1 MMELAVTSLFLFRF
15 FPCCRIARLN
25 AVEMEDDTVDG
36 FGCRLCV
43 LDNGVSFFSPP
54 IHRIQREREIEE
66 VRGNTAIAGPDLIS
80 WIAGYRTPAAKPGC
94 RRQWMGKMSFSGI
107 LGQASF
113 KQMKKGMGD
122 GFLLL

>member
-1 MMELAVTSLFLFRF
+1 MTELAATLFSFLHF
-15 FPCCRIARLN
+15 FLLSCYEAQCSG
-25 AVEMEDDTVDG
+25 MEDYRADG
-36 FGCRLCV
+36 FGCRPCV
-43 LDNGVSFFSPP
+43 FDNSDSFFASKASAYRGRGKPG
-54 IHRIQREREIEE
+54 
-66 VRGNTAIAGPDLIS
+66 VRGNVEIAGPDLIS

-122 GFLLL
+122 GFLLLL

>member
-1 MMELAVTSLFLFRF
+1 MQWKWRIIGSTVWDVDLVCLDNRVLLFRL
-15 FPCCRIARLN
+15 RYI
-25 AVEMEDDTVDG
+25 
-36 FGCRLCV
+36 
-43 LDNGVSFFSPP
+43 GV
-54 IHRIQREREIEE
+54 QREREIWE
-66 VRGNTAIAGPDLIS
+66 VRGNVEVAGPDLMS

-122 GFLLL
+122 GFLLLL